1 MDSEEILIA
10 VAAVTL
16 SLVALYVAYWPVKW
30 LVKWLR
36 VPVIEKL
43 KADFEGENI
52 PSDPEDGRVTRL
64 DKALGFTER
73 FIAVAILIVAP
84 RQVGFFIA
92 GWVALKFAANWKRK
106 ESSEEWEKI
115 RNARFSLIALI
126 GSAASFTI
134 AVAVGLL
141 LRCILDEL

>member
-10 VAAVTL
+10 VAAVIL

-36 VPVIEKL
+36 ESVVEKL
-43 KADFEGENI
+43 KKEFGDDAI
-52 PSDPEDGRVTRL
+52 PDPEDGRVARL
-64 DKALGFTER
+64 DKVLGFTER
-73 FIAVAILIVAP
+73 FVAVALIVVAP

-92 GWVALKFAANWKRK
+92 GWVALKFAANWKPKR
-106 ESSEEWEKI
+106 SSEPWEKV
-115 RNARFSLIALI
+115 RDARFSLISLI

-141 LRCILDEL
+141 LRCILDDL

>member
-10 VAAVTL
+10 VVAVTL
-16 SLVALYVAYWPVKW
+16 SLIALYAAYWPVKW

-36 VPVIEKL
+36 TPVIEKL
-43 KADFEGENI
+43 RADFEGKNI
-52 PSDPEDGRVTRL
+52 PSDPEDGRVARL

-73 FIAVAILIVAP
+73 FVAVALIVVAP

-92 GWVALKFAANWKRK
+92 GWVVLKFAANWKRK
-106 ESSEEWEKI
+106 RSSEPWEKI
-115 RNARFSLIALI
+115 RDARFSLISLI

-141 LRCILDEL
+141 LRCILDDL